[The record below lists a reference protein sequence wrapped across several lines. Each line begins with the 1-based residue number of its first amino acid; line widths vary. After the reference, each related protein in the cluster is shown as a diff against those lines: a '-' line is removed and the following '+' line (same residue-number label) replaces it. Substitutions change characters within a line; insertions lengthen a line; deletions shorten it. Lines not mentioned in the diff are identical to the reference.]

1 MPLPRFLSLVYV
13 FMTEGGSEDGIAK
26 FDAILWKA
34 PAEEIEVAVTMDPKW
49 DKTAME
55 NDFMATL
62 ARRGKP

>member
-1 MPLPRFLSLVYV
+1 
-13 FMTEGGSEDGIAK
+13 MTEGGSEDGIAK
-26 FDAILWKA
+26 FDAQLWKA

-49 DKTAME
+49 DKTAMA